1 MFTRPDVEAW
11 RLSVLTD
18 WAGTLKAGNETV
30 VRELDTMTR
39 YFEDVRDDWQ
49 GVGFEAAREH
59 AGTEHSSGIK
69 VSTEVDSLHDA
80 VTQGAG
86 MLGSRRD
93 VLLNKVADAE
103 HDGYTVSA
111 DWKVAKTVPAGAT
124 QQQATD
130 IANAVKGHQDAIN
143 AALAALKDEADT
155 TARAIDDAAQRI
167 RVRGDEAGD
176 GDLAALDK
184 PAEDDAQR
192 IGEEDGKAL
201 ADEAAKPADQRDN
214 SVFARI
220 GSQLPTHLLT
230 DAELK
235 ELAAGREVA
244 TVPAAVQEY
253 YRDLYRTA
261 GKDGVLALGEY
272 LKGQEA
278 AGNPTAGLQRD
289 ALANGLTVVS
299 NEKVG
304 TGKDANGK
312 LVNAGGY
319 QYVPKSLQDLIAQR
333 PGDGTMYPEYLA
345 PPQTGPVG
353 LPHSDRFPAPMPADG
368 PYPGLPNPMKENYIG
383 ELGQFQ
389 SLMSEANP
397 GYTPGTEMGTKL
409 YEKAADM
416 AAHPDLTNTSVNGK
430 DFDKVAGG
438 LAEFGG
444 RNHEAA
450 YRIWSGDGMPPDY
463 HKDSTVRALLG
474 HNWSGSDGGSG
485 AASLLNWIGDDAK
498 LPNDTPMGQH
508 ARSALADMPRMLG
521 SDRYHPDPE
530 TWKHTQDA
538 FMHSPKL
545 SDAMSNVLASN
556 MDAINGDRTAGWSG
570 ESQVAQDGRP
580 TLNVTDAQR
589 MMELG
594 SYTQEGRTNLVTGAE
609 LQRQQ
614 ILSGEFRQNPDG
626 PLSGLPSQ
634 TSGDFSGR
642 LESAM
647 RDAITH
653 QNEAGA
659 AEAKNPTDEVNQA
672 KLFGAK
678 LAGEIADKAID
689 KGIGS
694 LPGGEAASIVFD
706 ATGMKPGDWVQERM
720 QQLLGMPEFQ
730 PTALDDPAQLRA
742 RASDAIANN
751 VLRSAYAAGVP
762 IPPDLL
768 DGHGQPIDMAEKQAL
783 SRQVTEAW
791 GKFQSGHGITQ
802 YIIDYQQSYD
812 GGRSVEGPPHD

>member
-39 YFEDVRDDWQ
+39 HFEDVRDDWQ
-49 GVGFEAAREH
+49 GLGFEAAREH

-80 VTQGAG
+80 VTQGAA

-103 HDGYTVSA
+103 HDGCTVSA
-111 DWKVAKTVPAGAT
+111 DWKVAKTVPAGAS

-143 AALAALKDEADT
+143 AAVAALKDEADT
-155 TARAIDDAAQRI
+155 AARAIDDAAQRI

-278 AGNPTAGLQRD
+278 AGNPAAGLQRD
-289 ALANGLTVVS
+289 ALANGLTMIS

-368 PYPGLPNPMKENYIG
+368 PYPGLTNPMKGNYIR

-430 DFDKVAGG
+430 DFDKIAGG

-444 RNHEAA
+444 RNHEAS

-485 AASLLNWIGDDAK
+485 AASMLNWIGEDAK
-498 LPNDTPMGQH
+498 FPNDTPMGQH

-521 SDRYHPDPE
+521 GDNHNPDA
-530 TWKHTQDA
+530 WKHTQDA

-556 MDAINGDRTAGWSG
+556 MDAINPQGMPVGSVN
-570 ESQVAQDGRP
+570 ESQLSPDGRP
-580 TLNVTDAQR
+580 VLNVSDARR

-594 SYTQEGRTNLVTGAE
+594 SYTEEGRVNLSTGAE
-609 LQRQQ
+609 LRRQQ
-614 ILSGEFRQNPDG
+614 ILADEFRQNPNG

-634 TSGDFSGR
+634 TNGDFTGR

-694 LPGGEAASIVFD
+694 LPGGQAASIVFD
-706 ATGMKPGDWVQERM
+706 ATGMKPGEWVQERM

-730 PTALDDPAQLRA
+730 PTQLQEPDQLRA
-742 RASDAIANN
+742 QANAAIANN

-762 IPPDLL
+762 IPSGLL
-768 DGHGQPIDMAEKQAL
+768 DEYGQPINMAGTQAL
-783 SRQVTEAW
+783 DQRVTQAW
-791 GKFQSGHGITQ
+791 TQFQSDHGITQ
-802 YIIDYQQSYD
+802 YITDYQQSYD
-812 GGRSVEGPPHD
+812 GGRSVEGKGS

>member
-39 YFEDVRDDWQ
+39 HFEDVRDDWQ
-49 GVGFEAAREH
+49 GLGFEAAREH

-80 VTQGAG
+80 VTQGAA

-103 HDGYTVSA
+103 HDGCTVSA
-111 DWKVAKTVPAGAT
+111 DWKVAKTVPAGAS

-143 AALAALKDEADT
+143 AAVAALKDEADT
-155 TARAIDDAAQRI
+155 AARAIDDAAQRI

-278 AGNPTAGLQRD
+278 AGNPAAGLQRD
-289 ALANGLTVVS
+289 ALANGLTMIS

-368 PYPGLPNPMKENYIG
+368 PYPGLTNPMKGNYIR

-430 DFDKVAGG
+430 DFDKIAGG

-444 RNHEAA
+444 RNHEAS

-485 AASLLNWIGDDAK
+485 AASMLNWIGEDAK
-498 LPNDTPMGQH
+498 FPNDTPMGQH

-521 SDRYHPDPE
+521 GDNHNPDA
-530 TWKHTQDA
+530 WKHTQDA

-556 MDAINGDRTAGWSG
+556 MDAINPQGMPVGSVN
-570 ESQVAQDGRP
+570 ESQLSPDGRP
-580 TLNVTDAQR
+580 VLNVSDARR

-594 SYTQEGRTNLVTGAE
+594 SYTEEGRVNLSTGAE
-609 LQRQQ
+609 LRRQQ
-614 ILSGEFRQNPDG
+614 ILADEFRQNPNG

-634 TSGDFSGR
+634 TNGDFTGR

-694 LPGGEAASIVFD
+694 LPGGQAASVVFD
-706 ATGMKPGDWVQERM
+706 ATGMKPGEWVQERM

-730 PTALDDPAQLRA
+730 PTQLQEPDQLRA
-742 RASDAIANN
+742 QANAAIANN

-762 IPPDLL
+762 IPSGLL
-768 DGHGQPIDMAEKQAL
+768 DEYGQPINMAGTQAL
-783 SRQVTEAW
+783 DQRVTQAW
-791 GKFQSGHGITQ
+791 TQFQSDHGITQ
-802 YIIDYQQSYD
+802 YITDYQQSYD
-812 GGRSVEGPPHD
+812 GGRSVEGKGS

>member
-1 MFTRPDVEAW
+1 MFTKSQVSSW
-11 RLSVLTD
+11 RISALTD
-18 WAGTLKAGNETV
+18 WASTVKTGNENV

-39 YFEDVRDDWQ
+39 HFDDVRDDWK
-49 GVGFEAAREH
+49 GLGYDAAHEH
-59 AGTEHSSGIK
+59 ALTEHSAGIK
-69 VSTEVDSLHDA
+69 VSVEVDSLHSA
-80 VTQGAG
+80 LTQGAG
-86 MLGSRRD
+86 MLTSRRD
-93 VLLNKVADAE
+93 VLMNKVSDAE
-103 HDGYTVSA
+103 HDGCTVSD
-111 DWKVAKTVPAGAT
+111 DWKVSKTVPAGAT

-143 AALAALKDEADT
+143 GAVSALKDEADT
-155 TARAIDDAAQRI
+155 TARNIDDAAQRI

-184 PAEDDAQR
+184 PAESDAQR

-230 DAELK
+230 DAELRDVV
-235 ELAAGREVA
+235 AGKDVA
-244 TVPAAVQEY
+244 TVPQAVQEY
-253 YRDLYRTA
+253 YRDLYRTG
-261 GKDGVLALGEY
+261 GKDGVLALSEY
-272 LKGQEA
+272 LRGQEA
-278 AGNPTAGLQRD
+278 SGNPAAGLQRD
-289 ALANGLTVVS
+289 ALANGLSVIS
-299 NEKVG
+299 NEKIG

-319 QYVPKSLQDLIAQR
+319 QYVPKSLQDLISQR
-333 PGDGTMYPEYLA
+333 PGDGKMYPEYMG
-345 PPQTGPVG
+345 PVETGPVG
-353 LPHSDRFPAPMPADG
+353 LPHSERFPAPMPADG
-368 PYPGLPNPMKENYIG
+368 PYPGLPNPMKDNYIRD
-383 ELGQFQ
+383 LGQFQ
-389 SLMSEANP
+389 SLLSEANP
-397 GYTPGTEMGTKL
+397 GYTPGTVMGTNL

-416 AAHPDLTNTSVNGK
+416 AAHPDLTNTNVNGK

-450 YRIWSGDGMPPDY
+450 YRIFSGDGMPASYNEDA
-463 HKDSTVRALLG
+463 TVRSLLG

-485 AASLLNWIGDDAK
+485 AATLLNWIGEDAK
-498 LPNDTPMGQH
+498 LPAGSEMGQH
-508 ARSALADMPRMLG
+508 ARQALADLPSRLG
-521 SDRYHPDPE
+521 GNSFHPDAE
-530 TWKHTQDA
+530 AWKHIQDG

-556 MDAINGDRTAGWSG
+556 MDAINSDRSAGWSR
-570 ESQVAQDGRP
+570 ESFVNSDGNP
-580 TLNVTDAQR
+580 ILNVVDAQH

-594 SYTQEGRTNLVTGAE
+594 SYTDEGRTTLTTGAE

-614 ILSGEFRQNPDG
+614 ILTHEFGEHPNG
-626 PLSGLPSQ
+626 PLSGLPAQ

-642 LESAM
+642 MEAAM
-647 RDAITH
+647 REAITH
-653 QNEAGA
+653 QNDAGA

-678 LAGEIADKAID
+678 IAGEIADTAVD

-694 LPGGEAASIVFD
+694 LPGGKAASMAFD

-720 QQLLGMPEFQ
+720 QHLLGMPEFQ
-730 PTALDDPAQLRA
+730 PTQLDDPAQLRA

-762 IPPDLL
+762 IPSELL
-768 DGHGQPIDMAEKQAL
+768 DGGQPIDMGGTQA
-783 SRQVTEAW
+783 STQAVTQAW
-791 GKFQSGHGITQ
+791 AKFQSDHGIAQ
-802 YIIDYQQSYD
+802 YITDYQQSYD
-812 GGRSVEGPPHD
+812 GGRSVEGKN

>member
-18 WAGTLKAGNETV
+18 WAATLKTGNETV

-39 YFEDVRDDWQ
+39 HFEDVRDDWN
-49 GVGFEAAREH
+49 GLGFEAAREH

-103 HDGYTVSA
+103 HDGCTVSA

-143 AALAALKDEADT
+143 AAVSALKDEADS

-214 SVFARI
+214 SVLARI

-230 DAELK
+230 DSDLR

-289 ALANGLTVVS
+289 ALANGLTVIS

-368 PYPGLPNPMKENYIG
+368 PYPGLPNPMKENYIR

-409 YEKAADM
+409 YEKAANM
-416 AAHPDLTNTSVNGK
+416 ATHPDLTNTSVNGK

-438 LAEFGG
+438 LADFGG
-444 RNHEAA
+444 RNHEAS
-450 YRIWSGDGMPPDY
+450 YRTWSGDGMPSDY
-463 HKDSTVRALLG
+463 HKDATVRALLG

-485 AASLLNWIGDDAK
+485 AASLLNWIGEDAK
-498 LPNDTPMGQH
+498 LPIDNPMGQH

-521 SDRYHPDPE
+521 GDNHNLDA
-530 TWKHTQDA
+530 WKHTQDA

-556 MDAINGDRTAGWSG
+556 MDAINPQGMPVGSVN
-570 ESQVAQDGRP
+570 ESQLSPDGRP
-580 TLNVTDAQR
+580 VLNVSDARR

-594 SYTQEGRTNLVTGAE
+594 SYTEESRVNLSTGAE
-609 LQRQQ
+609 LQRQH
-614 ILSGEFRQNPDG
+614 ILSDEFRQNPNG

-634 TSGDFSGR
+634 TNGDFSGR

-647 RDAITH
+647 RDAITR

-694 LPGGEAASIVFD
+694 LPGGEAASIAFD

-730 PTALDDPAQLRA
+730 PTQLQEPDQLRA
-742 RASDAIANN
+742 QANAAIANN
-751 VLRSAYAAGVP
+751 VLRSAYSAGVP
-762 IPPDLL
+762 IPSGLL
-768 DGHGQPIDMAEKQAL
+768 DEYGQPINMAGTQAL
-783 SRQVTEAW
+783 DQRVTQAW
-791 GKFQSGHGITQ
+791 TQFQSDHGITQ
-802 YIIDYQQSYD
+802 YITDYQQSYD
-812 GGRSVEGPPHD
+812 GGRSVEGKGS

>member
-39 YFEDVRDDWQ
+39 HFEDVRDDWQ
-49 GVGFEAAREH
+49 GLGFEAAREH

-80 VTQGAG
+80 VTQGAA

-103 HDGYTVSA
+103 HDGCTVSA
-111 DWKVAKTVPAGAT
+111 DWKVAKTVPAGAS

-143 AALAALKDEADT
+143 AAVAALKDEADT
-155 TARAIDDAAQRI
+155 AARAIDDAAQRI

-278 AGNPTAGLQRD
+278 AGNPAAGLQRD
-289 ALANGLTVVS
+289 ALANGLTMIS

-368 PYPGLPNPMKENYIG
+368 PYPGLTNPMKGNYIR

-430 DFDKVAGG
+430 DFDKIAGG

-444 RNHEAA
+444 RNHEAS

-485 AASLLNWIGDDAK
+485 AASMLNWIGEDAK
-498 LPNDTPMGQH
+498 FPNDTPMGQH

-521 SDRYHPDPE
+521 GDNHNPDA
-530 TWKHTQDA
+530 WKHTQDA

-556 MDAINGDRTAGWSG
+556 MDAINPQGMPVGSVN
-570 ESQVAQDGRP
+570 ESQLSPDGRP
-580 TLNVTDAQR
+580 VLNVSDARR

-594 SYTQEGRTNLVTGAE
+594 SYTEEGRVNLSTGAE
-609 LQRQQ
+609 LRRQQ
-614 ILSGEFRQNPDG
+614 FLADEFRQNPNG
-626 PLSGLPSQ
+626 PLSGLSSQ
-634 TSGDFSGR
+634 TNGDFTGR

-694 LPGGEAASIVFD
+694 LPGGQAASIVFD
-706 ATGMKPGDWVQERM
+706 ATGMKPGEWVQERM

-730 PTALDDPAQLRA
+730 PTQLQEPDQLRA
-742 RASDAIANN
+742 QANAAIANN

-762 IPPDLL
+762 IPSGLL
-768 DGHGQPIDMAEKQAL
+768 DEYGQPINMAGTQAL
-783 SRQVTEAW
+783 DQRVTQAW
-791 GKFQSGHGITQ
+791 TQFQSDHGITQ
-802 YIIDYQQSYD
+802 YITDYQQSYD
-812 GGRSVEGPPHD
+812 GGRSVEGKGS